1 MADPAFAVDGGQPS
15 ADPAAAGQP
24 APGPTETTGQPAQ
37 PQPASTAPATGQAT
51 QTDSGETF
59 FDPSTLTEDLL
70 PAYKQMQASY
80 TKKTQALAKDRHAVE
95 AYNAFMANPQAS
107 LQQLA
112 SQYGYSLSQAGQ
124 NPQAQ
129 QGQQTEGFDPN
140 WQPQS
145 WQEVFQ
151 KVEQQLKPKL
161 RAEWEQEM
169 QPVIDEVRRVKKTHI
184 ETVLDEA
191 TGGEWRQYEDD
202 MTDMLRQH
210 PTLANNP
217 AMLARLAIPQE
228 VQQQRA
234 YKQALNKLQDK
245 AEAAQVG
252 GGSTTSQQQV
262 EQPSGPMTLDQ
273 AVEFAKKQLAQRGLK
288 APG

>member
-1 MADPAFAVDGGQPS
+1 MADPAFAVDSGQPGP
-15 ADPAAAGQP
+15 DPAAAGQP
-24 APGPTETTGQPAQ
+24 APGPVETTGQPAQ
-37 PQPASTAPATGQAT
+37 PQPGTQAPPSGQAP
-51 QTDSGETF
+51 QPDSGETF
-59 FDPSTLTEDLL
+59 FDPSTLDETLL

-112 SQYGYSLSQAGQ
+112 SQYGFSLTPAGQ

-129 QGQQTEGFDPN
+129 PGQQNGGMDPN

-151 KVEQQLKPKL
+151 RVEEQLKPKL

-184 ETVLDEA
+184 EQVLDEA
-191 TGGEWRQYEDD
+191 TGGEWKQYEDD
-202 MTDMLRQH
+202 MTSLLRQH
-210 PTLANNP
+210 PSLANDP

-234 YKQALNKLQDK
+234 YKSALAKLQSK

-252 GGSTTSQQQV
+252 GGSTTSQQPV
-262 EQPSGPMTLDQ
+262 DQPTGPMTLDQ
-273 AVEFAKKQLAQRGLK
+273 AVEFAKRQLAQRGLK